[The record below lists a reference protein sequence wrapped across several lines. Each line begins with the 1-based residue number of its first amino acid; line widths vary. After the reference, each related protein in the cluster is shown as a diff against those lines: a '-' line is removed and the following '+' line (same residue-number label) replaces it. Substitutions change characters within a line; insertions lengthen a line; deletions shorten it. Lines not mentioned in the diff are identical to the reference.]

1 MITRSQK
8 IRLGVFVAFAILA
21 AFVTAVV
28 IVAPKFIQKKDTYFI
43 CYRDISVTG
52 LQEGGPVKYHG
63 LTVGNVERI
72 FMDPADVRSV
82 IVEVSLDHGTT
93 IKEDTYADITAL
105 GITGLML
112 VELRGGSNEAATLK
126 PGASITP
133 GKSFTEMITGQA
145 EIIAEKVEIVLNNL
159 IDLTNPENRSR
170 LIQLIDNSNRVMAS
184 VQGLLRAN
192 SENLTATLENVK
204 QASEQLRELS
214 FTTLRTMKSLERVTR
229 SDSLTQIVNNIAEI
243 TNSLKKNRLNELLA
257 EFSTALQ
264 SLNRLLA
271 AMDADAGTRSDFI
284 RSLKTLE
291 ETADYLNEFSR
302 LLAED
307 PSVLVR
313 GARPGN
319 PPDDQLGD

>member
-1 MITRSQK
+1 
-8 IRLGVFVAFAILA
+8 
-21 AFVTAVV
+21 VV

-43 CYRDISVTG
+43 GYRDISVTG

>member
-1 MITRSQK
+1 
-8 IRLGVFVAFAILA
+8 
-21 AFVTAVV
+21 
-28 IVAPKFIQKKDTYFI
+28 
-43 CYRDISVTG
+43 
-52 LQEGGPVKYHG
+52 
-63 LTVGNVERI
+63 
-72 FMDPADVRSV
+72 
-82 IVEVSLDHGTT
+82 
-93 IKEDTYADITAL
+93 
-105 GITGLML
+105 
-112 VELRGGSNEAATLK
+112 
-126 PGASITP
+126 
-133 GKSFTEMITGQA
+133 
-145 EIIAEKVEIVLNNL
+145 
-159 IDLTNPENRSR
+159 
-170 LIQLIDNSNRVMAS
+170 
-184 VQGLLRAN
+184 
-192 SENLTATLENVK
+192 
-204 QASEQLRELS
+204 
-214 FTTLRTMKSLERVTR
+214 MKSLERVTR